1 MSVDPLSFLDQPT
14 QEGQSSSDPLDFLSE
29 KSTNP
34 LRKTGRHLAQ
44 AAKGA
49 LNLNPIIAGYNLLTT
64 SVNEGA
70 HRSRERVSEQA
81 KKDLQAIEEK
91 RERGEDLTRLEKI
104 HYDRT
109 KQLSQRKNE
118 KAAGIDTESLINR
131 GVKASTGID
140 LEPEDL
146 GETITNIGSSLVNP
160 KNLVKNAKKIP
171 QLFTKSGREA
181 LRVQAGWKSLDKAV
195 KGNFPKEELLQF
207 AKDKG
212 LNPKETTLLLQ
223 SEGKTNLLGKIAKK
237 TKGFEGAVEGLQ
249 KKLGANY
256 ESLKAKGSLMRL
268 GQQGVTN
275 LANDLK
281 RFNADLGK
289 TLIQGPDTTAARKAI
304 KEGIKKIESG
314 GATIEDLIN
323 THKNLGQSIN
333 WNNVDPK
340 GVLLNKSRGLFMN
353 AIERANPRIAKELKY
368 TDEAWKKY
376 KKFSD
381 ILDKKQALFK
391 VKGIDVPTSSL
402 AFGTA
407 ALLLKANP
415 LTAAKYLAAKEAVQ
429 RFSTALLTNPRLQG
443 LGRKLT
449 DATLSG
455 SPEKQRKI
463 MTAIQKILKTEDPEL
478 YEEMDF

>member
-1 MSVDPLSFLDQPT
+1 MSVDPLAFLDDSPQEVASSNDPLSFLP
-14 QEGQSSSDPLDFLSE
+14 EIS
-29 KSTNP
+29 KSP
-34 LRKTGRHLAQ
+34 LRKPARHVAQ

-49 LNLNPIIAGYNLLTT
+49 LNLNPYVAAYNLLTT
-64 SVNEGA
+64 SVQEGA
-70 HRSRERVSEQA
+70 HKSRERVSEQA
-81 KKDLQAIEEK
+81 RKDLQSMEEK
-91 RERGEDLTRLEKI
+91 KERGEELTRKERI
-104 HYDRT
+104 HYNRT
-109 KQLSQRKNE
+109 KQLAERKSE
-118 KAAGIDTESLINR
+118 KAAGIDTESLINKA
-131 GVKASTGID
+131 VKASTGVD
-140 LEPEDL
+140 LEPEDV
-146 GETITNIGSSLVNP
+146 GETVTNIAASLVNP
-160 KNLVKNAKKIP
+160 RNIVKNAKNIP
-171 QLFTKSGREA
+171 QLFTKTGREA
-181 LRVQAGWKSLDKAV
+181 LRTKAGWTSLEKAV
-195 KGNFPKEELLQF
+195 EGNFQKEELLQF

-212 LNPKETTLLLQ
+212 LTPKETTLLLQ

-237 TKGFEGAVEGLQ
+237 TKGFEGTVEGLQ
-249 KKLGANY
+249 RKLGANY
-256 ESLKAKGSLMRL
+256 EALKTRGSLMRL
-268 GQQGVTN
+268 GQQGVNN

-333 WNNVDPK
+333 WNNIDPK
-340 GVLLNKSRGLFMN
+340 GVLLNKSRNIFMN

-381 ILDKKQALFK
+381 ILDKKQATFK

-402 AFGTA
+402 AFGAA

-415 LTAAKYLAAKEAVQ
+415 LTAAKYLVAKEAVQ

-443 LGRKLT
+443 LGKKLI

-463 MTAIQKILKTEDPEL
+463 MVGIQKIIKKEDPEL
-478 YEEMDF
+478 YEEMGF